1 MNEVAR
7 AYGQLV
13 ALNADLSVMLN
24 EREYHLKKTR
34 CFEVANQ
41 HFSPL
46 VQDTM
51 RLLEMIT
58 DNRKIELEQ
67 RLQCVMDKIPAE
79 GITESFS
86 GPDQSVAW
94 IGFYQS
100 KKHL

>member
-24 EREYHLKKTR
+24 EKEYHLKKKR

-41 HFSPL
+41 YFSPL
-46 VQDTM
+46 VQDTI
-51 RLLEMIT
+51 RLLEMIN
-58 DNRKIELEQ
+58 DSRKVELKQ
-67 RLQCVMDKIPAE
+67 RLQGIMDKMPTE